1 MNKKAL
7 KIVAWISLFLMV
19 GSVIAMVIA
28 YLAR

>member
-7 KIVAWISLFLMV
+7 KIVAWISLLLMV
-19 GSVIAMVIA
+19 GSVAAIVIA